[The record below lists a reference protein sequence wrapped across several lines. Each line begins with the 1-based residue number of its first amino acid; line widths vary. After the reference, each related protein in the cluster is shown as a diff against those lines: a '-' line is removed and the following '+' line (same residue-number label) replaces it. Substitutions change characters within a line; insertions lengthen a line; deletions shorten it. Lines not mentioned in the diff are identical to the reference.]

1 MAGVLMKYSE
11 MIKDMEFYQS
21 IGLPY
26 RMERSGHSVAM
37 YVNGVKYYASSVNGN
52 KGDMLPFD
60 QVKFISKV
68 KRYILKNNLVKKIKR
83 NYRSLKQITYM
94 AVNPEVTVGEVFD
107 TAYSVDI
114 SGAYWA
120 SAYKE
125 GWLSEELY
133 HEGLTMDKRI
143 RLASLGTF
151 AKRVYQYEF
160 DGKTEKMKNVTVP
173 PHPHVFFNQAHT
185 IHTIMTACMAIS
197 SVEFLFYWTD
207 GIYLSTYEGAK
218 RCEQILEDAGYR
230 YLTTKLVRIIRTNS
244 GFTVEEKTKK
254 HGKRS
259 INKKEYKTNFI
270 E

>member
-1 MAGVLMKYSE
+1 MKYSE

-26 RMERSGHSVAM
+26 KMERSGSSVVL
-37 YVNGVKYYASSVNGN
+37 YINGVKYYASSVNGN
-52 KGDMLPFD
+52 NGVTLPFD

-94 AVNPEVTVGEVFD
+94 AVNHEVTVGEVFD
-107 TAYSVDI
+107 NAYSVDI

-133 HEGLTMDKRI
+133 NEGLTMDKRI

-151 AKRVYQYEF
+151 AKRIYQYSF
-160 DGKTEKMKNVTVP
+160 NGKTEKMTGVSVP
-173 PHPHVFFNQAHT
+173 PHPHVFFNQAHR
-185 IHTIMTACMAIS
+185 IHTIMQACMAVS
-197 SVEFLFYWTD
+197 RVEFLFYWTD
-207 GIYLSTYEGAK
+207 GIYLSSYEGAK
-218 RCEQILEDAGYR
+218 KCEKILEDAGYGF
-230 YLTTKLVRIIRTNS
+230 LTTKLVRIIRTNS

-254 HGKRS
+254 NGKRS

-270 E
+270 Q